1 MRSAGRLVY
10 TVPAGTYLGRRNSGK
25 ARAGTVNEG
34 EIVRAAVD
42 HLVDIDLDDL
52 ALARLAVRAVRNLA
66 GRAISGPATARARK
80 GTTS

>member
-1 MRSAGRLVY
+1 MGRITY
-10 TVPAGTYLGRRNSGK
+10 TVPAGTYLGRRYSGR
-25 ARAGTVNEG
+25 ARPGTVNDG
-34 EIVRAAVD
+34 EIVRAAVE
-42 HLVDIDLDDL
+42 HVVDIDLDDL